1 MPVSNALSHW
11 IPAYAGMTRNELIR
25 ASLGRESSKCKPS
38 CPVTR
43 SGGFTLIELV
53 AVLVI
58 MAALGTMAMPRFAL
72 NDATVPAQADQLGR
86 AIRHAQAMAMSQ
98 GRALTLDIQS
108 ATRYAI
114 TDGASATP
122 LPGTSS
128 EGQRYTLINGVT
140 LSGADLEFDSL
151 GRPLNGTTLADV
163 TQAWTLTGTG
173 GNTAGVSVQPVT
185 GFVSVTP

>member
-25 ASLGRESSKCKPS
+25 ASPGRESSKCKPS
-38 CPVTR
+38 YPVTH
-43 SGGFTLIELV
+43 SSGFTLIELV
-53 AVLVI
+53 AVMVI
-58 MAALGTMAMPRFAL
+58 VAALGAMAIPRFAH

-122 LPGTSS
+122 LPGTSN
-128 EGQRYTLINGVT
+128 EGQRYTLVNGVT
-140 LSGADLEFDSL
+140 LSGADLKFDSL
-151 GRPLNGTTLADV
+151 GRPLNGATLANAA
-163 TQAWTLTGTG
+163 QNWTLTGTG
-173 GNTAGVSVQPVT
+173 GNTASVSIQPVT
-185 GFVSVTP
+185 GFVSVAP